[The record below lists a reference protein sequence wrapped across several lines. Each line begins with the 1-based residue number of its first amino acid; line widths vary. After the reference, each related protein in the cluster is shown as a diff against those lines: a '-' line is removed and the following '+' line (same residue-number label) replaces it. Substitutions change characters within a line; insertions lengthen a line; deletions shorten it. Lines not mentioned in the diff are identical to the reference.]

1 LSSAILPLY
10 SPEGVLAGLVAVDA
24 AHNLNFYPDETLAN
38 PHVLLTN
45 VRSITPRQERHSGL
59 VASNPTYS
67 FLEALPIANGSDGTV
82 YRIDYTGAISGA
94 LYNFFG
100 SADGAVVESNTLF
113 ITEVHDNPGFF
124 TESVVRIPGDGTG
137 AQVLSTVYAQ
147 QGSWLPVL
155 AGISGP
161 NLLLCAG
168 TPQQQS
174 LVQTL
179 TKGAPGELTTIGTY
193 DGVASV
199 GIVGGD
205 ILVTA
210 TRITTS
216 PALTFQSSTQVVDSA
231 GTELQALTPDSVVQL
246 ADYQPE
252 QLDNPVILSW
262 HQTQTP

>member
-1 LSSAILPLY
+1 
-10 SPEGVLAGLVAVDA
+10 
-24 AHNLNFYPDETLAN
+24 
-38 PHVLLTN
+38 
-45 VRSITPRQERHSGL
+45 
-59 VASNPTYS
+59 
-67 FLEALPIANGSDGTV
+67 
-82 YRIDYTGAISGA
+82 
-94 LYNFFG
+94 
-100 SADGAVVESNTLF
+100 
-113 ITEVHDNPGFF
+113 
-124 TESVVRIPGDGTG
+124 
-137 AQVLSTVYAQ
+137 
-147 QGSWLPVL
+147 
-155 AGISGP
+155 
-161 NLLLCAG
+161 LLCAG

-216 PALTFQSSTQVVDSA
+216 PALTFQLSTQVVDSA